1 MEEIM
6 KAQLYLA
13 GLRTTRIDRNHVRL
27 ALAIGTLF
35 LMAIGAAAPGT
46 SATSKR
52 VSWLSTG

>member
-1 MEEIM
+1 M

-35 LMAIGAAAPGT
+35 LMAIGAAAPG
-46 SATSKR
+46 
-52 VSWLSTG
+52 V